1 MRSLPDRA
9 MNVVIESDKIAVD
22 RVAIAHSWMKKKP
35 VLCARSQDPIREINP
50 ANFLLVPGD
59 WPGTVAIDTNK
70 SADLRGTPATRLARS
85 MDKAGCIHQRCIC
98 ECGARL
104 APPERPTTGP
114 LHRQFAVRQ
123 CTRDGQ
129 LAPLPV
135 APEAFSLLFRSF
147 TSCR

>member
-1 MRSLPDRA
+1 MGSLPDRT
-9 MNVVIESDKIAVD
+9 MDVVIECDKIAVNGE
-22 RVAIAHSWMKKKP
+22 AITHSWMKEKP
-35 VLCARSQDPIREINP
+35 VLCARSHDSIREVNP
-50 ANFLLVPGD
+50 ANFLLITGY
-59 WPGTVAIDTNK
+59 WPGTVAIDTNE

-85 MDKAGCIHQRCIC
+85 VDKAGGIHQRCIC
-98 ECGARL
+98 ECRARL

-114 LHRQFAVRQ
+114 LHRQFAARQ

-135 APEAFSLLFRSF
+135 APWAFSLLFRSF